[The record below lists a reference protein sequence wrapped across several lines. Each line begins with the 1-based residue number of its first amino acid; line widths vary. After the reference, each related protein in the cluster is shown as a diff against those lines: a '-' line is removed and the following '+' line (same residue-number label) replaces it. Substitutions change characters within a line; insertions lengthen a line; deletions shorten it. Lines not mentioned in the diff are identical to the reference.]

1 MPQPSGAPAR
11 LIAVM
16 CLAEVLGMLSNAT
29 FPALIPQFQALWSL
43 SNTEAGWIGGVYYG
57 GYVASVPL
65 LVSLT
70 DRRDARAIY
79 LASTVLGGLAALGFA
94 FLAEGVLSAMAFRL
108 LGTGYVA
115 PRLRKYRPFK
125 QARAYVH
132 TLNLKRPKEWMSY
145 SSSGNRPKD
154 IPSNPSRYYQHKGWI
169 NWPDWLGTAT
179 KPEKHRG
186 GKAS

>member
-1 MPQPSGAPAR
+1 MPQPSGGPAR

-79 LASTVLGGLAALGFA
+79 LASTVLGGQAALGFA
-94 FLAEGVLSAMAFRL
+94 FLAV
-108 LGTGYVA
+108 
-115 PRLRKYRPFK
+115 
-125 QARAYVH
+125 VH
-132 TLNLKRPKEWMSY
+132 RNWD
-145 SSSGNRPKD
+145 NRQTMD
-154 IPSNPSRYYQHKGWI
+154 
-169 NWPDWLGTAT
+169 
-179 KPEKHRG
+179 
-186 GKAS
+186 